1 LHQHKPQQI
10 MNNTQEKVTTFE
22 SEEEEEE
29 EEEEE
34 RQQEIVELPGTMPKQ
49 LSDIELDCL
58 TETEMQTYSETQGL
72 KNILKY
78 RKI

>member
-1 LHQHKPQQI
+1 

-22 SEEEEEE
+22 SE

-49 LSDIELDCL
+49 LSDSVIELDCL

-78 RKI
+78 RKK